1 MATYK
6 KGILGAFSG
15 SVGPVV
21 GSSYRGKKVMRSKPE
36 KTTKPPTPAQLL
48 QRAKFAVAMQ
58 FLNPAK
64 ELLNTYY
71 GTPEGSKSRYNMAVS
86 YHLTEVL
93 FVVDDAWEIR
103 YEQVMYAKG
112 SLLPADNL
120 QCTVAATNTLQL
132 TWNNNAAQAGCK
144 PTDQLMVVVFEP
156 EAKEYAF
163 FMNAATRSEA
173 EVSLSLS
180 TQWSEKNVH
189 VYGFMAA
196 ENGKGNSS
204 SLYLGEVV
212 VS

>member
-36 KTTKPPTPAQLL
+36 KTTKPPTAAQLL
-48 QRAKFAVAMQ
+48 QRTKFAVAMQ
-58 FLNPAK
+58 FLNPTK

-71 GTPEGSKSRYNMAVS
+71 GTPEGSKSRYNLAVS

-120 QCTVAATNTLQL
+120 QCISGGTHSLQL

-144 PTDQLMVVVFEP
+144 TTDQFMVVVFEP
-156 EAKEYAF
+156 ETSEYGF
-163 FMNAATRSEA
+163 FMHAATRSDA
-173 EVSLSLS
+173 EVSLALPAE
-180 TQWSEKNVH
+180 WSGKKVH
-189 VYGFMAA
+189 VYGFMAS
-196 ENGKGNSS
+196 ENGKGNSG
-204 SLYLGEVV
+204 SLYLGEVGV
-212 VS
+212 

>member
-36 KTTKPPTPAQLL
+36 KTTKPPTSAQLL

-93 FVVDDAWEIR
+93 FVADDAWEIR

-120 QCTVAATNTLQL
+120 QCISGGTHSLQL

-163 FMNAATRSEA
+163 FMKVASRSEA
-173 EVSLSLS
+173 EVSLTLS
-180 TQWSEKNVH
+180 PQWSGKNVH
-189 VYGFMAA
+189 IYGFMAA
-196 ENGKGNSS
+196 ENGKVNSS

-212 VS
+212 V